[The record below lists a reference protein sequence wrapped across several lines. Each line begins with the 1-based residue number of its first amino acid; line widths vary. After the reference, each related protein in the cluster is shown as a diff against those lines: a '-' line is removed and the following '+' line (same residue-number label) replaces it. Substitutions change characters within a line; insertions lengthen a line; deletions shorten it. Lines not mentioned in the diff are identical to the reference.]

1 MFWVLPFKTISL
13 PYYYR
18 CWVTTIDV
26 ARIFRNVWIRPRGPR
41 CTGLLGGHLGTKGA
55 PLAINMGPILLHG
68 DLAGEWVLIVGP
80 WHLQVLSWLQDAS
93 AMATPTWQVRG
104 PGRWG
109 GEWHWALRVHWH
121 PLHPTGYVPGN
132 KIVICQCIEIS
143 TLRKVRLIYERYKHT
158 WYLATRKRLIS
169 IFFGKTVFYEVIHWS
184 KVNKLDIIGI
194 H

>member
-1 MFWVLPFKTISL
+1 MEGHLPASGSVYISWVILSNIMFWVLPFKTISL

-41 CTGLLGGHLGTKGA
+41 CTRLLGGHLGKKGA

-109 GEWHWALRVHWH
+109 GGGIEHR
-121 PLHPTGYVPGN
+121 G
-132 KIVICQCIEIS
+132 CIGTHC
-143 TLRKVRLIYERYKHT
+143 TL
-158 WYLATRKRLIS
+158 LATFLAAKS
-169 IFFGKTVFYEVIHWS
+169 
-184 KVNKLDIIGI
+184 
-194 H
+194 